1 MFFADYF
8 FPGTRAGGPLTS
20 LSNLYKTLQSEF
32 DVTIV
37 TRNRDISSAEIYKD
51 VLSDQLTQF
60 GPYSTVYLS
69 RVNLGSTMKT
79 IAHIDPDIIY
89 LNSFYS
95 VFTRVVLAL
104 CCSGKLKA
112 KIILAPR
119 GEFQVNAVAMKRYRK
134 LLYIAFFRALRLA
147 KRITFHATDQI
158 EADRIRCFFGDAQV
172 LVLPNIPRPISV
184 PPREKKQFELKL
196 VFVGRIRSNKNLH
209 YAIDVLSKVDAD
221 VSLDIY
227 GPVEDDRYWNECNA
241 QIKKLKRNVRVRYVG
256 LMAHEDV
263 PSILLGYHAL
273 FLPTETENFGH
284 AIVEAMQ
291 SGVVPII
298 SDQTPWRHLGEQNAG
313 WDISL
318 GRPDLFV
325 DAIHQLYRMDSFD
338 YSELSTSTIKYIL
351 GKLKVEQ
358 LKLEYSRTFSD

>member
-1 MFFADYF
+1 MEA
-8 FPGTRAGGPLTS
+8 
-20 LSNLYKTLQSEF
+20 
-32 DVTIV
+32 
-37 TRNRDISSAEIYKD
+37 
-51 VLSDQLTQF
+51 
-60 GPYSTVYLS
+60 
-69 RVNLGSTMKT
+69 
-79 IAHIDPDIIY
+79 IAKIDPDIIY

-95 VFTRVVLAL
+95 AFTRAVLML
-104 CCSGKLKA
+104 CYSGKLKA
-112 KIILAPR
+112 RIILAPR
-119 GEFQVNAVAMKRYRK
+119 GEFQVNALAMKRYRK

-147 KRITFHATDQI
+147 KRIVFHATDKI
-158 EADRIRCFFGDAQV
+158 EADRIRCFFGDAEV

-184 PPREKKQFELKL
+184 SPREKKQFELKL
-196 VFVGRIRSNKNLH
+196 IFLGRIRNNKNLH
-209 YAIDVLSKVDAD
+209 YAINVLSKVDVD

-227 GPVEDDRYWNECNA
+227 GPVEDDRYWNECNS
-241 QIKKLKRNVRVRYVG
+241 QIKKLKENVRVRYMG

-263 PSILLGYHAL
+263 PSILLNYHAL

-325 DAIHQLYRMDSFD
+325 DAIHQLYRMDPSD
-338 YSELSTSTIKYIL
+338 YSNLSTSTIRYVL
-351 GKLKVEQ
+351 DKLKIEQ
-358 LKLEYSRTFSD
+358 LKLEYSRAFSD